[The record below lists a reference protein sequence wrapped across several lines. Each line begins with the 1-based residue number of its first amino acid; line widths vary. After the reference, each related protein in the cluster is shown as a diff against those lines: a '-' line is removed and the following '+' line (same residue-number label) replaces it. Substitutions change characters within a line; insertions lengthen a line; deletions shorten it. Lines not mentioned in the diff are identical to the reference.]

1 MSRLATL
8 QGAKSDGATL
18 LTGGNRPKHLP
29 KGYFVKPTVFIN
41 VKPEMRLW
49 QEEVFGPVLAS
60 ATFSTEEEAVT
71 IANSSEFGLAGAVIT
86 ADPPRCLHTEPP
98 GHTVVHCL
106 HENPASRQALSVSH
120 FPNLHECQVTLGDHD
135 CSCTCAHCQ
144 AATDDGGGRCQRV
157 AEALECGIVW
167 KNCSQPC
174 FCNVPW

>member
-1 MSRLATL
+1 MSRLSSL
-8 QGAKSDGATL
+8 QEAKSDGATL

-29 KGYFVKPTVFIN
+29 KGYFVEPTVFIN

-86 ADPPRCLHTEPP
+86 ADATRCLHTVSS
-98 GHTVVHCL
+98 GHRNVHFTC
-106 HENPASRQALSVSH
+106 EITASRQALSVSH
-120 FPNLHECQVTLGDHD
+120 LTTLQVYHVSLDDYSWT
-135 CSCTCAHCQ
+135 CTHCQ
-144 AATDDGGGRCQRV
+144 AETGDGGGRCQRV